1 VTVPIEPPETR
12 DPLLRRL
19 LAFPLVRLLVAAGLA
34 VLFSFGSLVAL
45 KAAGAEG
52 MFLSETAIAAS
63 TLLALGLTVRLL
75 ERRPFFATLLP
86 RAGALRDLGAGFALG
101 GGLISASVGV
111 LAIAGAYHLDGRGG
125 MGAAGIAR
133 AVVFFLTVAVF
144 EEALFRGILYRLLEE
159 TFGTWIALGASALV
173 FGFAHLSAPGGTVG
187 AAVAVAVEAGV
198 LLGAI
203 FLLRRT
209 LWMIVGVHWAWNFFE
224 GPVFGA
230 QVSGQHTESIFSS
243 SVDGPT
249 LLTGGAFG
257 PEAGAVCLILCGGA
271 GVAFLVHAV
280 RRGRT
285 MRPLW
290 RRPASPGAIG

>member
-1 VTVPIEPPETR
+1 VTP
-12 DPLLRRL
+12 DSLLRRV
-19 LAFPLVRLLVAAGLA
+19 LAFPLVRLVVAVGLT
-34 VLFSFGSLVAL
+34 VLFSFLSLVAL
-45 KAAGAEG
+45 RATGAEG
-52 MFLSETAIAAS
+52 MFSSEAAIAVS
-63 TLLALGLTVRLL
+63 TLIALGLTVRLL
-75 ERRPFFATLLP
+75 ERRPFFSTLLP
-86 RAGALRDLGAGFALG
+86 RAGAARDLGIGFALG

-111 LAIAGAYHLDGRGG
+111 LAIAGCYRVEGHGG
-125 MGAAGIAR
+125 LGGIAVAR
-133 AVVFFLTVAVF
+133 SLAFFLTVAVF

-230 QVSGQHTESIFSS
+230 PVSGSHAESILAS
-243 SVDGPT
+243 SVHGPI
-249 LLTGGAFG
+249 LVTGGAFG
-257 PEAGAVCLILCGGA
+257 PEAGVVCLCLCTAA
-271 GVAFLVHAV
+271 GVAFLIHAV
-280 RRGRT
+280 RRGRP
-285 MRPLW
+285 MGPMW
-290 RRPASPGAIG
+290 RRRPESGI